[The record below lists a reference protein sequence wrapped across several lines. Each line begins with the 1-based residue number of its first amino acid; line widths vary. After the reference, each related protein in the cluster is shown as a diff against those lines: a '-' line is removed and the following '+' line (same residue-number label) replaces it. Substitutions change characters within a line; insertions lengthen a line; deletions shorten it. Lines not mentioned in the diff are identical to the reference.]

1 MESVASNTPLYAIGV
16 SLVAAVLIRLSSS
29 RPNVRELW
37 TIGAAVIKFA
47 LVLSM
52 LPAVLAG
59 QVLEAKVVT
68 LFPGLSVAFKVDPL
82 SIFFALTAS
91 FLWIVTS
98 CYSISYVRA
107 EREHKQTRYFM
118 CFAVALS
125 ATIGVAFAANLLTMF
140 VCYEVLTLCTFPL
153 VGHKE
158 TEEALAGARRYLT
171 YLLGTS
177 LSFLMA
183 AVVLTYHVAGTLDF
197 KAGGILA
204 GHGSPLFLT
213 ILFVL
218 FIAGT
223 TKAALMPL
231 HSWLPAA
238 MVAPTPV
245 SALLHAVA
253 VVKSG
258 VFVVVKVVLYV
269 FGTGLLDELGLG
281 TALAYVAAFT
291 IIVAS
296 TIALKQDNLK
306 ARLAYST
313 ISQLSYIVLGA
324 ALLTP
329 AAVLGSIMHI
339 VIHAFGKITLF
350 FAAGA
355 IYVASHKK
363 NISELDGIGRK
374 MPFTMG
380 AFAVAAVSMIG
391 IPPLGGFISK
401 WYLARGAIEA
411 GQLPILAVLAGST
424 VLNACY
430 FLPIVHRAFFR
441 KPPGMSGKA
450 DSNEGGLVEAPTMM
464 VAALTVTALGAIALF
479 FVPDLFLRLAQMV
492 VVATTGGGQ

>member
-1 MESVASNTPLYAIGV
+1 MDPVPSATPLYAMGV
-16 SLVAAVLIRLSSS
+16 SLLAALLIRLSH
-29 RPNVRELW
+29 RKPNLREAW
-37 TIGAAVIKFA
+37 TIGAALVKFG

-59 QVLEAKVVT
+59 QVLEAKLVT
-68 LFPGLSVAFKVDPL
+68 LFPGLSLAFKVDPL

-98 CYSISYVRA
+98 CYSIGYVRA
-107 EREHKQTRYFM
+107 EQEHKQTRYFM

-125 ATIGVAFAANLLTMF
+125 ATIGLAFSANLLTLF

-183 AVVLTYHVAGTLDF
+183 AVVLTYYAAGTLDF
-197 KAGGILA
+197 RAGGILA
-204 GHGSPLFLT
+204 GKGSPLFIT

-218 FIAGT
+218 FMAGT
-223 TKAALMPL
+223 TKAAIMPL

-258 VFVVVKVVLYV
+258 VFVVVKIVLYV
-269 FGTGLLDELGLG
+269 FGTDLLGDLGLG
-281 TALAYVAAFT
+281 TALAYVASFT
-291 IIVAS
+291 ILVAS

-324 ALLTP
+324 ALLAP
-329 AAVLGSIMHI
+329 AAVTGSIMHI

-350 FAAGA
+350 FGAGA

-363 NISELDGIGRK
+363 NISELDGIGWK

-380 AFAVAAVSMIG
+380 AFALAAVSMIG
-391 IPPLGGFISK
+391 VPPLGGFLSK
-401 WYLARGAIEA
+401 WYLAQGAIEA

-441 KPPGMSGKA
+441 KPA
-450 DSNEGGLVEAPTMM
+450 DDGGGPPKKLAEAPPIM
-464 VAALTVTALGAIALF
+464 VAALSLTALGAMGLF
-479 FVPDLFLRLAQMV
+479 FYPDLFLRLAQMV
-492 VVATTGGGQ
+492 VAATTGGGA